1 MEQNGEAVKP
11 PDKPLSRNSDIRRTE
26 VTALNMEVET
36 LRWQLAQVNAI
47 VVLQVSNIVL

>member
-11 PDKPLSRNSDIRRTE
+11 PDKLPLKTTDVRLTE

-36 LRWQLAQVNAI
+36 LRWQLAQV
-47 VVLQVSNIVL
+47 Q